1 MPLDVYDHDKV
12 KQLITNLVDANHLYV
27 VKSNIEGVYK
37 LAYNEEGV
45 TPTTTKNSDTKWNLN
60 SFTES

>member
-12 KQLITNLVDANHLYV
+12 KQLIGNLVDANHLYV
-27 VKSNIEGVYK
+27 VKSNVEGVYK
-37 LAYNEEGV
+37 LAYNHEGV

-60 SFTES
+60 SFSES

>member
-1 MPLDVYDHDKV
+1 MPLDVYDHDKI
-12 KQLITNLVDANHLYV
+12 KQLITSLVEDNYLYV
-27 VKSNIEGVYK
+27 VKSNVDGVYK

-45 TPTTTKNSDTKWNLN
+45 IPTTTKNTDTKWNLN

>member
-12 KQLITNLVDANHLYV
+12 KQLITSLVDANHLYV